1 MTVVRE
7 IRRQCELETRRFHFS
22 RITKSLWKTLAIRAC
37 TCGEQWRIG
46 FFTSWHA
53 TCSTSSSHLGSG
65 ESKSTCEARHPRCGR
80 RPQGD
85 GLVFQR
91 RFSNDTDQRCDET
104 APAVRSG
111 GSRKPRVRR
120 RGVGKSG
127 EGLRAAQQAAAVPVC
142 QPAKPVAPPQAVK
155 PLPSPPVCAGQAC
168 PAGMRTG
175 QGDCAARD
183 LARSSRQ
190 FGLEVALGVGPRRAF
205 RGFPCRTAAGSGP
218 GRTQT
223 RCRPGAAGPGPNTA
237 AARYEIAGRYNGAA
251 ALVAP
256 PVMRPSER
264 AEWYQ

>member
-142 QPAKPVAPPQAVK
+142 QPAKPVGAATGSKASPFAARLAPAK
-155 PLPSPPVCAGQAC
+155 PVPPVCEPARAIARHGILHDHLVNSVWRLRWALGHGVHSVVSHAEPQPVAA
-168 PAGMRTG
+168 PAGPKPV
-175 QGDCAARD
+175 AA
-183 LARSSRQ
+183 
-190 FGLEVALGVGPRRAF
+190 P
-205 RGFPCRTAAGSGP
+205 
-218 GRTQT
+218 
-223 RCRPGAAGPGPNTA
+223 
-237 AARYEIAGRYNGAA
+237 
-251 ALVAP
+251 AP
-256 PVMRPSER
+256 PAPVPTPPPP
-264 AEWYQ
+264 ATK

>member
-127 EGLRAAQQAAAVPVC
+127 EGLHRATGC
-142 QPAKPVAPPQAVK
+142 G
-155 PLPSPPVCAGQAC
+155 SAGV
-168 PAGMRTG
+168 PAGEAGGAATG
-175 QGDCAARD
+175 SKASPFAAR
-183 LARSSRQ
+183 LCRPSLSRRY
-190 FGLEVALGVGPRRAF
+190 ANR
-205 RGFPCRTAAGSGP
+205 P
-218 GRTQT
+218 GRLRGTGSCT
-223 RCRPGAAGPGPNTA
+223 IISSIRSGGCVGRWATACIPWFPMPN
-237 AARYEIAGRYNGAA
+237 RSR
-251 ALVAP
+251 
-256 PVMRPSER
+256 
-264 AEWYQ
+264 

>member
-155 PLPSPPVCAGQAC
+155 PLPSPPVCAR
-168 PAGMRTG
+168 PS
-175 QGDCAARD
+175 
-183 LARSSRQ
+183 LSRRY
-190 FGLEVALGVGPRRAF
+190 ANR
-205 RGFPCRTAAGSGP
+205 P
-218 GRTQT
+218 GRLRGTGSCT
-223 RCRPGAAGPGPNTA
+223 IISSIRSGGCVGRWATACIPWFPMPN
-237 AARYEIAGRYNGAA
+237 RSR
-251 ALVAP
+251 
-256 PVMRPSER
+256 
-264 AEWYQ
+264 